1 MTRDRSDRR
10 TAIGCVRDRRGRA
23 SRAREMLSRARER
36 RENGDDAS
44 VRAAESG
51 AALDRARG
59 VSRARGITMTIAYW
73 LVSLPLDAS
82 SADHAWA
89 TLQRHTGGSNDLSI
103 NYRLA
108 CPDLRVGTL
117 DSLLALSDDLVK
129 ICGTAEQT
137 LERVR
142 RQHDELTSAN
152 GGGSALEPSTS
163 ERDDRLTVEGQSV
176 ERYLTTFEWDEGK
189 NPCRRALKET
199 VEKLSERLLRIED
212 EFKLKCGQLA
222 TSKNQ
227 LSSILRKSGG
237 LNSKDLGEY
246 INPADIVESENLT
259 TLVVQVPKSKTE
271 EWVNSYETLTNFVVP
286 RSSKVLHVEDDTE
299 LRSVVLF
306 RRVVDVFITAARD
319 IGCTAKEYSHD
330 PESLQAMKSQKA
342 ALEQEVNQRRE
353 SLIEWCQMT
362 YGEIFSAMMHLCMV
376 RIFVESILRYGL
388 PPDFQIVLMRPNL
401 KYVTKLRKVL
411 NQEFGNDASSHWDD
425 AVAGAAEDKSAVA
438 AEDMYSY
445 VSLTLKV

>member
-1 MTRDRSDRR
+1 MAT
-10 TAIGCVRDRRGRA
+10 T
-23 SRAREMLSRARER
+23 
-36 RENGDDAS
+36 
-44 VRAAESG
+44 
-51 AALDRARG
+51 
-59 VSRARGITMTIAYW
+59 YW

-117 DSLLALSDDLVK
+117 DSLLALSDELAK
-129 ICGTAEQT
+129 ICGIAEQT

-142 RQHDELTSAN
+142 RQHGELASATAS
-152 GGGSALEPSTS
+152 GSALVPSTS
-163 ERDDRLTVEGQSV
+163 ERDARLTVEGQSV

-212 EFKLKCGQLA
+212 EFKLKCGQLM

-227 LSSILRKSGG
+227 LSSILRKSAGG
-237 LNSKDLGEY
+237 LNSKDLSEY
-246 INPADIVESENLT
+246 VNPADMVESENLT
-259 TLVVQVPKSKTE
+259 TLVVQVPKSKTD
-271 EWVNSYETLTNFVVP
+271 EWVNSYETLSNFVVP
-286 RSSKVLHVEDDTE
+286 RSSKVLHVEDDNE

-306 RRVVDVFITAARD
+306 RRVVDSFITAARD
-319 IGCTAKEYSHD
+319 IGCTAREYSHD
-330 PESLQAMKSQKA
+330 PEASQAVKSQKA
-342 ALEQEVNQRRE
+342 AFEHEVSQRRE

-362 YGEIFSAMMHLCMV
+362 YGEIFSAMMHLYTV

-388 PPDFQIVLMRPNL
+388 PPDFQIVLMQPNL

-411 NQEFGNDASSHWDD
+411 NQEFGNGASSHWDD
-425 AVAGAAEDKSAVA
+425 AGAGGAEEKSGLA